1 MRRVFNIT
9 LTSLWLEIFYII
21 TRDKLLER
29 KIDKK
34 LMWTKGNLQLI
45 RATPEEVASRNQQS
59 ETVNLELRK
68 KADPDSQNLAE
79 KINLDAQKIDTQVRK
94 AMEQLKPSK

>member
-1 MRRVFNIT
+1 MRKVFNIT

-34 LMWTKGNLQLI
+34 LIWTKGNLQLI